1 MFEFQ
6 ESQCA
11 DEALERYATLF
22 RVCFPGANHL
32 TPAYLRWLYRD
43 NPCGRVVG
51 MDALVDGV
59 LAAHYV
65 CVPAAISFRGVET
78 RALLSLNTATHPEY
92 QGRGLFTKLAE
103 LTYDLGQGKG
113 FSSVYGVAN
122 ANSTPGFLRKLGF
135 QHVASLDARIGLGR
149 PADIDWGGVERDA
162 EFCRKWSPE
171 QLQWRMCNPANP
183 LGFSRIGADG
193 SAFHAK
199 TDKRGVIVWG
209 EVPQVLDGIAE
220 TRPGMFLPRL
230 FLGLY
235 PHGAATRRLSIDI
248 PGWARPS
255 PLNFIYRSLREDHRI
270 NPHAVSFSFLDFDA
284 Y

>member
-6 ESQCA
+6 ESQCT
-11 DEALERYATLF
+11 DEALERYAALF
-22 RVCFPGANHL
+22 SLCFPGANHL

-51 MDALVDGV
+51 MDALADGT

-65 CVPAAISFRGVET
+65 CVPTAINLQGVEMK
-78 RALLSLNTATHPEY
+78 ALLSLNTATHPSY

-103 LTYDLGQGKG
+103 LTYDLGRRMG

-149 PADIDWGGVERDA
+149 PANIDWDRVEKDA
-162 EFCRKWSPE
+162 EFSRKWSPD
-171 QLQWRMCNPANP
+171 QLRWRMRNPANP
-183 LGFSRIGADG
+183 LGLSRLGAEG
-193 SAFHAK
+193 SAFYAK
-199 TDKRGVIVWG
+199 TDRRGVIVWG
-209 EVPQVLDGIAE
+209 EVSQVLDGIAE
-220 TRPGMFLPRL
+220 TRPNVFLPRL
-230 FLGLY
+230 SLGLY
-235 PHGAATRRLSIDI
+235 PHGAATRRFSVDI

-255 PLNFIYRSLREDHRI
+255 PLNFIYRSLRDDHRI
-270 NPHAVSFSFLDFDA
+270 NPHAVNFSFMDFDA